1 MKNKKMRTLAYARN
15 TKLFYMAAF
24 LFVVVVAFIADATAS
39 TAGFFAPIYC
49 GGLSM
54 ATMAFIGDIE
64 GVSDRITAGSQISA
78 KLWLVHVDSQL
89 NTDVL
94 FPVPNANREMGT
106 IPLKT
111 GETMHYFVAIDDSV
125 TDSSKGDKGDVT
137 TNVTNTLSFIMGG
150 NRNQLLQFYE
160 EHAGG
165 RFIIIYQ
172 LSSDKKYYIMGND
185 VKPMILKSYERKNDK
200 DSRSITFTFE
210 NKSFDQPYCYVGD
223 IVRGAPAV
231 ITTDAT
237 TLAIQYGKSVY
248 NTPGNNTSAKVLDDV
263 SGIADADKGRVIDVV
278 GTGGNYPLSIE
289 SNDVFLLIDKETWT
303 GNAGSRISFKVLDA
317 LTLVEVEGS
326 RVQTA

>member
-1 MKNKKMRTLAYARN
+1 MKNKKMRAMAHARK

-24 LFVVVVAFIADATAS
+24 LFAFIVALVATMS
-39 TAGFFAPIYC
+39 AGSCWQPVCMA
-49 GGLSM
+49 GMSM
-54 ATMAFIGDIE
+54 ATMALIGDIE

-78 KLWLVHVDSQL
+78 KVWLIHVDSQL
-89 NTDVL
+89 NTDIP
-94 FPVPNANREMGT
+94 FPVPNADRQMST
-106 IPLKT
+106 VPLKN
-111 GETMHYFVAIDDSV
+111 GETMHYFVAIDDSI

-137 TNVTNTLSFIMGG
+137 TNVTNTISFIMGG
-150 NRNQLLQFYE
+150 NRDQLLQFYE

-210 NKSFDQPYCYVGD
+210 NKSFDQPYYYVGD

-231 ITTDAT
+231 IATDAT
-237 TLAIQYGKSVY
+237 TLTIQSGKSIY
-248 NTPGNNTSAKVLDDV
+248 NTPNTNTSAKVLDDV
-263 SGIADADKGRVIDVV
+263 AGMANADKGRIIDVV

-303 GNAGSRISFKVLDA
+303 ANAGSRISFKVLDA

>member
-1 MKNKKMRTLAYARN
+1 MKNKKMRALAHARK
-15 TKLFYMAAF
+15 TKLFYMASF
-24 LFVVVVAFIADATAS
+24 LFAVVATLAVAADAAN
-39 TAGFFAPIYC
+39 FLQPVCF

-54 ATMAFIGDIE
+54 ATMALIGDIE

-78 KLWLVHVDSQL
+78 KIWLVHVDSQL
-89 NTDVL
+89 NVDVP
-94 FPVPNANREMGT
+94 FPVPNASREIGT
-106 IPLKT
+106 IPLKP
-111 GETMHYFVAIDDSV
+111 GEVMHYFVAIDDSI

-137 TNVTNTLSFIMGG
+137 TNVTNTISFIMGG

-160 EHAGG
+160 EYAGG

-210 NKSFDQPYCYVGD
+210 NKRFDQPYYYVGD
-223 IVRGAPAV
+223 IVRGAPAT
-231 ITTDAT
+231 IATDAT
-237 TLAIQYGKSVY
+237 TLTIQSGKSVY
-248 NTPGNNTSAKVLDDV
+248 NTPSNNTSAKVLDDV
-263 SGIADADKGRVIDVV
+263 AGIADADKGRVIDIV
-278 GTGGNYPLSIE
+278 GYGGNYPLSIDSGE
-289 SNDVFLLIDKETWT
+289 VFLLIDKQTWT
-303 GNAGSRISFKVLDA
+303 ANAGSRISFKVLDA